1 MLLHAKINYDDNS
14 ADKINDYDNN
24 NNNNNNNSNDY
35 KNNRSSCSLIEF
47 LRIIFYQTDV
57 SS

>member
-1 MLLHAKINYDDNS
+1 MQNINYDDNS

-24 NNNNNNNSNDY
+24 NNNNNKNSNDY

-47 LRIIFYQTDV
+47 LTIIFYQTDV

>member
-24 NNNNNNNSNDY
+24 NNNSNDY
-35 KNNRSSCSLIEF
+35 KNNRSSCLLIEF
-47 LRIIFYQTDV
+47 VMIIFYQTDV

>member
-1 MLLHAKINYDDNS
+1 MQNINYDNNS

-24 NNNNNNNSNDY
+24 NNKNSNDY

-47 LRIIFYQTDV
+47 LMIIFYQTDV

>member
-1 MLLHAKINYDDNS
+1 MQNINYDDNS

-24 NNNNNNNSNDY
+24 NNKNSNDY

-47 LRIIFYQTDV
+47 LMIIFYQTNV

>member
-1 MLLHAKINYDDNS
+1 MQNINYDDNS

-24 NNNNNNNSNDY
+24 NNKNSNDY

-47 LRIIFYQTDV
+47 LMIIFYQTDV

>member
-1 MLLHAKINYDDNS
+1 MQNINYDDNN

-24 NNNNNNNSNDY
+24 NNKNSNDY

-47 LRIIFYQTDV
+47 LMIIFYQTDV

>member
-1 MLLHAKINYDDNS
+1 MQNINYDDNS
-14 ADKINDYDNN
+14 SDKINDYDNN
-24 NNNNNNNSNDY
+24 NNKNSNDY

-47 LRIIFYQTDV
+47 LMIIFYQTDV

>member
-24 NNNNNNNSNDY
+24 NNKNSNDY
-35 KNNRSSCSLIEF
+35 KNSRSSCSLIEF
-47 LRIIFYQTDV
+47 LMIIFYQTDV

>member
-1 MLLHAKINYDDNS
+1 MQNINYDDNS

-24 NNNNNNNSNDY
+24 KNKNSNDY

-47 LRIIFYQTDV
+47 LMIIFYQTDV

>member
-14 ADKINDYDNN
+14 ADKINDYDNK

-35 KNNRSSCSLIEF
+35 KNNRSSCLLIEF
-47 LRIIFYQTDV
+47 VMIIFYQTDV

>member
-1 MLLHAKINYDDNS
+1 MQNINYDDNS

-24 NNNNNNNSNDY
+24 NNKNSNDY
-35 KNNRSSCSLIEF
+35 KNNRSSCSLMEF
-47 LRIIFYQTDV
+47 LMIIFYQTDV

>member
-1 MLLHAKINYDDNS
+1 MQNINYDDNS

-24 NNNNNNNSNDY
+24 NNKNRNDY

-47 LRIIFYQTDV
+47 LMIIFYQTDV